1 MVERFLVRVLVATG
15 LGLALVA
22 FVVVPIPLG
31 EDGDPDLPAA
41 AFGQVGLYRLEVALL
56 IFYGGLLLATPAF
69 SGLIRGRLPVEI
81 STRGAK
87 FADEADRS
95 TELATTAIETLD
107 LRIREIDD
115 GLTEAR
121 AEIDHFKQVRSDN
134 T

>member
-121 AEIDHFKQVRSDN
+121 ADIDHFKQVRSDN